1 MWLTLVASAMA
12 FGGKGCGGEGDPGD
26 WLVAG
31 CATHSALT
39 SSIGTTTSNYTMS
52 NGIVRMELQHNV
64 ADGLIATTS
73 ITMLAEAGGHAEK
86 LSSPAPL
93 GALVI
98 NDVNVVVGGPAPS
111 SVRDARPRGRFIPPA
126 RLVGGRPV
134 AGGFH
139 FVPGSRGSNPN
150 TSWPPRGIRVEFDV
164 AISCEAVAAG
174 SVGTFS
180 PLHLARAA
188 LRCSCTSCTSVRS
201 YAPCCILII

>member
-1 MWLTLVASAMA
+1 MGLVGDM
-12 FGGKGCGGEGDPGD
+12 GCGGEGDPGD

-39 SSIGTTTSNYTMS
+39 TSSIGTTTNYTMS

-64 ADGLIATTS
+64 ADGLIAATS

-86 LSSPAPL
+86 LSGAAPL

-111 SVRDARPRGRFIPPA
+111 RVGDTRPRGRFMPPA
-126 RLVGGRPV
+126 RLVGGGPV

-174 SVGTFS
+174 SDGTFR
-180 PLHLARAA
+180 P
-188 LRCSCTSCTSVRS
+188 CTSPGQR
-201 YAPCCILII
+201 YAPAAPAACTVVRCAF